1 MRSLGPVAALLTAL
15 ALQPAHPLAQPP
27 HVVDMAGARHILALW
42 SDGTVTAMGLNS
54 YGQTAR
60 PPDTSNT
67 FQPPELVALP
77 GKAIRVAAANFTSYA
92 LLEDGSVWAWGHG
105 RVGELGV
112 RLAGRDA
119 RHTPA
124 AIGGLGN
131 IVAIAAEG
139 SHAMALAA
147 DGTVYGWGKLA
158 QVLAPGQRVDIGV
171 MQPLPIPSLHGVT
184 RIVTTERTGLA
195 LTKTGRLLAWG
206 VNNLGQ
212 LGLGTTSKVEPPT
225 EVPTLREVT
234 SMGTVT
240 GAGVAVTADGR
251 VWTWG
256 HNGQAGLGN
265 GQRADTMDPGQPT
278 PQPVPGITDAIEV
291 KVGPGIGRQIIV
303 RRRAG
308 ALIGWGNSDWGQLGT
323 GGVAF
328 QARPMPIRLPAVTDI
343 WTFGIL
349 SFARTTDGAMW
360 FWGDRDAGRVLIGAT
375 GHQRSPA
382 QMPMA
387 RLRPAP

>member
-1 MRSLGPVAALLTAL
+1 
-15 ALQPAHPLAQPP
+15 
-27 HVVDMAGARHILALW
+27 
-42 SDGTVTAMGLNS
+42 
-54 YGQTAR
+54 
-60 PPDTSNT
+60 
-67 FQPPELVALP
+67 
-77 GKAIRVAAANFTSYA
+77 
-92 LLEDGSVWAWGHG
+92 
-105 RVGELGV
+105 
-112 RLAGRDA
+112 
-119 RHTPA
+119 
-124 AIGGLGN
+124 
-131 IVAIAAEG
+131 
-139 SHAMALAA
+139 
-147 DGTVYGWGKLA
+147 
-158 QVLAPGQRVDIGV
+158 
-171 MQPLPIPSLHGVT
+171 
-184 RIVTTERTGLA
+184 
-195 LTKTGRLLAWG
+195 
-206 VNNLGQ
+206 
-212 LGLGTTSKVEPPT
+212 
-225 EVPTLREVT
+225 
-234 SMGTVT
+234 MGTVT

-328 QARPMPIRLPAVTDI
+328 QARPAPITLPAVTDI